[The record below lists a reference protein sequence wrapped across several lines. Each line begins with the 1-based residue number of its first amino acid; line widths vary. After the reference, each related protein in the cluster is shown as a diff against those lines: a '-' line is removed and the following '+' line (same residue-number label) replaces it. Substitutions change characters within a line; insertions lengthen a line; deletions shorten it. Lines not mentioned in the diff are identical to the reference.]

1 MIQKNFAVFLT
12 AVVLVLF
19 VAGTSQNATAQT
31 SPSSEIVLVLPF
43 ENVSDHPEYNWIGE
57 SFADSLSALLNKPG
71 LIVVTTEERAV
82 AYQRLRLP
90 LTVLPSRATAIK
102 IARELRA
109 SMIVIGTYNVAL
121 PVPAGAADPS
131 KPSVDKALAN
141 IAGEARVIRVNEGR
155 MSGDIFDGSWAP
167 RVYDFGGEVTNLQK
181 VHGELAYQIL
191 FQRDKALSFS
201 RNQMIQE
208 ATKVPPQAFE
218 AYMKGL
224 LTDLRDPTRAIYFKN
239 ALTLFGKE
247 NGGAVYP
254 QAAFELGRFYF
265 DQRQWKEAIEY
276 FTMVQKREPHYGEAQ
291 FYAGLAYWKTGDIPR
306 ALTTLVPLADDKVMP
321 LVGVYNNAGAVS
333 VEAARAEKTPEGKTQ
348 LLLQG
353 IKLLSRASDSSPD
366 DATVLFN
373 LGYALLLSEK
383 YAEAAEKLE
392 KVIGANQKDGDAY
405 FLLAKAQER
414 ANHPEAANAADNQA
428 RKNLPSYAKWQT
440 EWQKSQ
446 TVPSLALRSRDVLNQ
461 VDISDWGRTKAIE
474 AANAN
479 NTKEALNKI
488 RDLYQQGRDD
498 EALTEIRKILIVEP
512 TNAEAFLLSGR
523 INQRRGDQEA
533 AIAAL
538 KTAIFW
544 DPPPKMIDAHILL
557 GRIFLERGDLG
568 EARKYAA
575 SATNIDSTNP
585 EAMALQRQVM
595 MGRP

>member
-1 MIQKNFAVFLT
+1 MIQKKLAVLLAT
-12 AVVLVLF
+12 VALVLALP
-19 VAGTSQNATAQT
+19 AGSRNAAAQT
-31 SPSSEIVLVLPF
+31 GSSAEIVLVLPF
-43 ENVSDHPEYNWIGE
+43 ENVSNHPEYNWIGE

-71 LIVVTTEERAV
+71 LIVVTGEERAV

-102 IARELRA
+102 IARELKA
-109 SMIVIGTYNVAL
+109 SMIVIGTYNVL
-121 PVPAGAADPS
+121 VPPS
-131 KPSVDKALAN
+131 ASNDKSTPPVDKPLAT
-141 IAGEARVIRVNEGR
+141 IAGEARVVRVNEGR
-155 MSGDIFDGSWAP
+155 MAGDIFDGAWAP
-167 RVYDFGGEVTNLQK
+167 RVYDFSDQVTNLQRL
-181 VHGELAYQIL
+181 HGELAYQIL

-201 RNQMIQE
+201 RNQLVKE

-224 LTDLRDPTRAIYFKN
+224 LTDAHEPTRAIYFKN
-239 ALTLFGKE
+239 ALNLFGKE

-265 DQRQWKEAIEY
+265 DQAQMKEAIEY
-276 FTMVQKREPHYGEAQ
+276 FTMLQKKDPHYGEAQ
-291 FYAGLAYWKTGDIPR
+291 FYAGLAYWKTGDITN
-306 ALTTLVPLADDKVMP
+306 ALATLVPLADEKVMP

-333 VEAARAEKTPEGKTQ
+333 VEAARAEKKPEEKTR
-348 LLLQG
+348 LLVQG
-353 IKLLSRASDSSPD
+353 ITLLSRAVDSSPD
-366 DATVLFN
+366 DPTVLFN
-373 LGYALLLSEK
+373 YAYALFLNEK
-383 YAEAAEKLE
+383 YADAAEKLE
-392 KVIGANQKDGDAY
+392 KVIGANQKDGEAY

-414 ANHPEAANAADNQA
+414 ANHADAANAADNLA
-428 RKNLPSYAKWQT
+428 RKNFQSYAKWQT

-446 TVPSLALRSRDVLNQ
+446 SLATLALRSRDVLNQ
-461 VDISDWGRTKAIE
+461 IDISDWNRTRAIE
-474 AANAN
+474 ATNAN
-479 NTKEALNKI
+479 NTQDALNKI
-488 RDLYQQGRDD
+488 GDLYQQGRDD
-498 EALTEIRKILIVEP
+498 EALAEIRKILIIEP

-538 KTAIFW
+538 KTSIFW

-575 SATNIDSTNP
+575 SAINIDPSNQ
-585 EAMALQRQVM
+585 EAMALQRQVT